1 MITITALH
9 DKHQVPISIDGAA
22 TLADLQR
29 AAEVAVQV
37 PVHAQRWMFK
47 ATKNASGFFNDA
59 GRTLKDPSETLEAC
73 GIVDGVR
80 IMLIGRKAT
89 EEEAAL
95 SAQVTAVTAT
105 IQKSAAVVRELD
117 LSLRQLKQGFLD
129 AAKVAEDRERIQKA
143 ASKHA
148 EEITQALI
156 KLDAMSFNGL
166 TERQEDQLRLQRKQ
180 AISLAH
186 QTGDQADSILKELK
200 QLAH

>member
-47 ATKNASGFFNDA
+47 